1 MCSTHLGRSDVDGTV
16 LTFVRKPTVP
26 FRPPENPHVPMI
38 MVGAGTGLAPFRG
51 FLQERAAL
59 ARRGVPVGMSLL
71 FFGCRTPDQDF
82 LYEDELRAYEAE
94 GIVRLCTAFSR
105 TGDERRYVQHAV
117 AAEGD
122 AVWELLQDGAAVYV
136 CGNANTM
143 APAVRAAFAEVVAA
157 HGGEPDAA
165 AWLTGMRAQR
175 RYLEEHLG
183 RDRGGLAPGP
193 LRRAVVRL
201 AEPGDSARRQAVLR
215 GPAAIRRAAEPGGRD
230 RRARG

>member
-1 MCSTHLGRSDVDGTV
+1 
-16 LTFVRKPTVP
+16 
-26 FRPPENPHVPMI
+26 
-38 MVGAGTGLAPFRG
+38 
-51 FLQERAAL
+51 
-59 ARRGVPVGMSLL
+59 MSLL

-94 GIVRLCTAFSR
+94 GVVRLRTAFSR

-165 AWLTGMRAQR
+165 AWLAGMRAEQ
-175 RYLEEHLG
+175 RYLEDIWGETAVAG
-183 RDRGGLAPGP
+183 TGP

-215 GPAAIRRAAEPGGRD
+215 GPGAIRRAAEPGGRD